1 VGGQAARASPGYD
14 MHLGCGKGR
23 YHNMDLEEET
33 GHLCERCNEGT
44 PDKGEADGKQRS
56 DA

>member
-1 VGGQAARASPGYD
+1 